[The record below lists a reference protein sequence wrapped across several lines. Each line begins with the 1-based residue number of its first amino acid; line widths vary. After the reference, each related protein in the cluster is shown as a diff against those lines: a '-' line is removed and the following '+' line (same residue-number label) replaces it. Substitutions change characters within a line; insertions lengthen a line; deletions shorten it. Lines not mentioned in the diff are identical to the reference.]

1 MTVDEAYRI
10 IENLNEEAHS
20 LSWDTWI
27 AADVMEESD
36 FEDSDMTAEE
46 MREDASA
53 EQASYFRENFVDL
66 KEEER
71 LAVEHYIKTDK
82 EFQEQFKDWYGWDE
96 FEEEY
101 GDTL

>member
-27 AADVMEESD
+27 AADMVI
-36 FEDSDMTAEE
+36 DSVEAEE